1 MDFFIDEANKIKIS
15 YDDLVARINAKKGIK
30 KYIYSSNIEDVV
42 TNFVASLY
50 YGYDVVLLDGD
61 FTSKE
66 LTLLNVTEEDLNFK
80 ELIKNDKKIKNI
92 DEAIEK
98 IKDNINAVQIAIY
111 TSGTTG
117 TPKKFIHPLSLLM
130 RNIKI
135 SEKHS
140 SDIWGFAYNITH
152 FAGVQVFLQALMNKN
167 PIINLF
173 NKNLDNADMLL
184 EKYKCTCISAT
195 PTFYRNFIF
204 VHNEKNVNIKYAT
217 FGGEKF
223 DNVLIDKAKN
233 KFPNA
238 KIRNIYASTEVGSLL
253 SGLNDSFKIP
263 EKLKSLVKISSENHL
278 LIHSSLLENKKIIDD
293 WYDTNDIVA
302 MNEDG
307 TFKIL
312 SRDSDFINVGGYK
325 VNTEE
330 VESCILQINGVLD
343 VAVIGRANSVLGNI
357 LIANIRKD
365 EKYTDTELK
374 KKIFDTLKSE
384 LQYFKIPRIINFVD
398 NIERNRSGKKV
409 RK

>member
-1 MDFFIDEANKIKIS
+1 MYFFIDEANQIKIT
-15 YDDLVARINAKKGIK
+15 YNDLIK
-30 KYIYSSNIEDVV
+30 SIESKRYLKQYIYSLNIQEIMI
-42 TNFVASLY
+42 NLVAPLY
-50 YGYDVVLLDGD
+50 YGYNVVLLDGD
-61 FTSKE
+61 FSSKE
-66 LTLLNVTEEDLNFK
+66 LALLNVNEEDLK
-80 ELIKNDKKIKNI
+80 LKRLLKKDNKIQNI
-92 DEAIEK
+92 DEVIEK
-98 IKDNINAVQIAIY
+98 IKDNANAVQIAIY

-135 SEKHS
+135 SEKHNN
-140 SDIWGFAYNITH
+140 DIWGLAYNITH

-173 NKNLDNADMLL
+173 NNNLDNADELL
-184 EKYKCTCISAT
+184 KKYKCTCISAT

-204 VHNEKNVNIKYAT
+204 VHNEENSTIKFAT

-223 DNVLIDKAKN
+223 DNALIAKAKN

-253 SGLNDSFKIP
+253 SGENDSFKIP
-263 EKLKSLVKISSENHL
+263 ENLKSLVKISSENHL
-278 LIHSSLLENKKIIDD
+278 LIHTSLLKNNKITDD
-293 WYDTNDIVA
+293 WYDTNDIVS
-302 MNEDG
+302 MNDDG

-325 VNTEE
+325 VNPAE
-330 VESCILQINGVLD
+330 VESFILQIDGVLD
-343 VAVIGRANSVLGNI
+343 VAIIGQKNSVLGNV
-357 LIANIRKD
+357 LIANIRKN
-365 EKYTDTELK
+365 EKYTDATLK
-374 KKIFDTLKSE
+374 KNIYDSLKGK

-398 NIERNRSGKKV
+398 SIERNRSGKKV

>member
-15 YDDLVARINAKKGIK
+15 YNELLARIDTKKEIN

-42 TNFVASLY
+42 TDFVASLY

-66 LTLLNVTEEDLNFK
+66 LTLLNVTEENLNLK

-92 DEAIEK
+92 DEVIEK

-117 TPKKFIHPLSLLM
+117 APKKFIHPLSLLM

-184 EKYKCTCISAT
+184 KKYKCTCISAT

-204 VHNEKNVNIKYAT
+204 VHNEVNVNIKYAT

-223 DNVLIDKAKN
+223 DNALIVKAKN

-253 SGLNDSFKIP
+253 SGVNDSFKIP

-278 LIHSSLLENKKIIDD
+278 LIHSSLLEKNKIIDD

-325 VNTEE
+325 VNPEE

-343 VAVIGRANSVLGNI
+343 VAVIGRENSVLGNI

-365 EKYTDTELK
+365 EKYADTELK
-374 KKIFDTLKSE
+374 KKILDTLKSE

>member
-15 YDDLVARINAKKGIK
+15 YNELLAGINAKKEIK

-42 TNFVASLY
+42 TDFVASLC

-66 LTLLNVTEEDLNFK
+66 LTLLNVTEEDLNLK
-80 ELIKNDKKIKNI
+80 DPLKNDKKIKNI
-92 DEAIEK
+92 DEVIEK

-117 TPKKFIHPLSLLM
+117 APKKFIHPLALLM
-130 RNIKI
+130 RNVKI

-184 EKYKCTCISAT
+184 KKYKCTCISAT

-204 VHNEKNVNIKYAT
+204 VHNEENVNIKFAT

-223 DNVLIDKAKN
+223 DNALIVKAKN

-253 SGLNDSFKIP
+253 SGVNDSFKIP
-263 EKLKSLVKISSENHL
+263 EKLRSLVKISSENHL
-278 LIHSSLLENKKIIDD
+278 LIHSSLLEKNKIIDD
-293 WYDTNDIVA
+293 WYDTNDIVE

-325 VNTEE
+325 VNLEE

-357 LIANIRKD
+357 LVANIRKD
-365 EKYTDTELK
+365 EKYADTELK
-374 KKIFDTLKSE
+374 KKILDTLKSE

>member
-1 MDFFIDEANKIKIS
+1 MNFFIDEANKIKIS
-15 YDDLVARINAKKGIK
+15 YDDLVARMNAKKEIK

-61 FTSKE
+61 FSSKE
-66 LTLLNVTEEDLNFK
+66 LTLLNVTKEDLKSK
-80 ELIKNDKKIKNI
+80 ELLKNDKKIKNI
-92 DEAIEK
+92 DEVIEK

-111 TSGTTG
+111 TSGTTRA
-117 TPKKFIHPLSLLM
+117 PKKFIHPLSLLM

-184 EKYKCTCISAT
+184 KKYKCTCISAT

-204 VHNEKNVNIKYAT
+204 VHNEVNVNIKYAT

-223 DNVLIDKAKN
+223 DNALIVKAKN

-278 LIHSSLLENKKIIDD
+278 LIHSSLLEKNRIIDD

-325 VNTEE
+325 VNPEE

-365 EKYTDTELK
+365 EKYADTELK
-374 KKIFDTLKSE
+374 KKILDTLKSE

>member
-1 MDFFIDEANKIKIS
+1 MDFFIDEANRIKIT
-15 YDDLVARINAKKGIK
+15 YDDLVAKINDKKEIK
-30 KYIYSSNIEDVV
+30 KYIYSSNIEDVL
-42 TNFVASLY
+42 TNFVALLY

-61 FTSKE
+61 FSSKE
-66 LTLLNVTEEDLNFK
+66 LVLLNVSKQDLKLK
-80 ELIKNDKKIKNI
+80 EVIRNDKKIKNI
-92 DEAIEK
+92 DEVIEK
-98 IKDNINAVQIAIY
+98 IKDNANAVQIAIY

-117 TPKKFIHPLSLLM
+117 APKKVIHPLSLLM

-135 SEKHS
+135 SEKHG

-152 FAGVQVFLQALMNKN
+152 FAGVQVFLQAFMNKN

-173 NKNLDNADMLL
+173 NNTLDNADMLL
-184 EKYKCTCISAT
+184 RKYKCTCISAT

-204 VHNEKNVNIKYAT
+204 LHNEENKNIKYAT
-217 FGGEKF
+217 FGGEQF
-223 DNVLIDKAKN
+223 NNALMVKANN

-253 SGLNDSFKIP
+253 SGVNDSFKIP

-278 LIHSSLLENKKIIDD
+278 LIHSSLLEKNQIIDD

-325 VNTEE
+325 VNPEE
-330 VESCILQINGVLD
+330 VESCILQIDGVLD
-343 VAVIGRANSVLGNI
+343 VAVIGRSNSVLGNI

-365 EKYTDTELK
+365 EKYGDAELK
-374 KKIFDTLKSE
+374 KKILDTLKGE
-384 LQYFKIPRIINFVD
+384 LQYFKIPRIINFV
-398 NIERNRSGKKV
+398 NKIEKNRSCKKV